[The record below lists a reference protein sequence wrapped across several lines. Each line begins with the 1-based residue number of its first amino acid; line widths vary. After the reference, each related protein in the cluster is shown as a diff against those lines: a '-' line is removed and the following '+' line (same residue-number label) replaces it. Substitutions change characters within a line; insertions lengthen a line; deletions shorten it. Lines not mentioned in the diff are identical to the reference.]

1 MNELTISL
9 VQTDLVWENP
19 EANLNQLNTMLDS
32 IRRTDIIILPELFTT
47 GFTMRCNGFAET
59 MNGFTIHWMKEVA
72 TSKNAAVCGSII
84 IQEGTCFYN
93 RFLFVT
99 PDNVYSYDKHHLF
112 SIASEDKFYSKGS
125 QRVIINYR
133 NWRIMPLICYD
144 IRFPV
149 WSRNRNDY
157 DMLIYVASWPASRR
171 KIWDALVRARALEN
185 QCVVAAVN
193 RVGVDGAYIYYNG
206 GTQLIDARG
215 DTIAMARDNH
225 EEIFTTTLDKQ
236 KLDSFREKFPVWKDA
251 DPYYFNV

>member
-1 MNELTISL
+1 MNDLTISL
-9 VQTDLVWENP
+9 VQTDLIWENP
-19 EANLNQLNTMLDS
+19 EANLIQLNTMLDS
-32 IRRTDIIILPELFTT
+32 IRRTDLIILPELFTT
-47 GFTMRCNGFAET
+47 GFTMRCREFAET
-59 MNGFTIHWMKEVA
+59 MNGFTVHWMREMA
-72 TSKNAAVCGSII
+72 TAKKAAVCGSII
-84 IQEGTCFYN
+84 IQEGTHFYN

-99 PDNVYSYDKHHLF
+99 PDNIYHYDKHHLF
-112 SIASEDKFYSKGS
+112 SIAGEDRFYSKGA

-149 WSRNRNDY
+149 WSRNMNDY
-157 DMLIYVASWPASRR
+157 DMLIYVASWPSSRR
-171 KIWDALVRARALEN
+171 KIWDTLARARALEN

-236 KLDSFREKFPVWKDA
+236 KLDNFREKFPVWKDS
-251 DPYYFNV
+251 DPYYFNM